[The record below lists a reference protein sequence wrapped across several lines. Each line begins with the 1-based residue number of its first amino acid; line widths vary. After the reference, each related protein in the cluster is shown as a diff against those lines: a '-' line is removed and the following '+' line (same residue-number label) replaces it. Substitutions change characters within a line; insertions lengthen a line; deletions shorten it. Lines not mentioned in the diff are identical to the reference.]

1 MVAAGRRIS
10 GPGRRERS
18 GDGSGPT
25 PRRELGGPVPPARE
39 AHGAGP
45 SGLPGLGSSQ
55 RARSGAAA
63 EEPRP
68 PSGGRARA
76 EARFLARPWVALGR
90 RRPPRGGATPG
101 SLSAARARLIP
112 GESRAIPSEGSAPGS
127 PRGRRLAP
135 GPREGCRAA
144 IARRRSTG
152 RRLRTLP
159 VIEAAKGHDRSA
171 RPRAAVRSR
180 SLPDAAAAGSISEPS
195 HGPRGR
201 RTGVPGS
208 PRRGFAAPLQ
218 GAPIRR
224 VERAIERL
232 EAGRGRI
239 PTSSPEASEIR
250 PSNLPFWTS
259 PALTQDQ
266 GFLTLVPRSAAQSCP
281 PPGHLEA
288 PSSRR
293 RAPLRGTLPHPRSP
307 FEGIGIRR

>member
-1 MVAAGRRIS
+1 MQGSSQADVDRAAATRGPTGSAPAEAPGDLAAGPPRDRWWPRGGESRGRGGES
-10 GPGRRERS
+10 GPG
-18 GDGSGPT
+18 T
-25 PRRELGGPVPPARE
+25 
-39 AHGAGP
+39 
-45 SGLPGLGSSQ
+45 
-55 RARSGAAA
+55 
-63 EEPRP
+63 
-68 PSGGRARA
+68 
-76 EARFLARPWVALGR
+76 
-90 RRPPRGGATPG
+90 
-101 SLSAARARLIP
+101 ARARRRAASSVVRCRPLAKRTALARQGFQAWGRVGGPARAQPRRSPGRPLEDERERRPASSRALIP

-152 RRLRTLP
+152 RRLRALP
-159 VIEAAKGHDRSA
+159 VIEAAEGHDRSA

-239 PTSSPEASEIR
+239 PTSSPEGLR
-250 PSNLPFWTS
+250 DPSVKSALLDLAGFDAGSGLPYS
-259 PALTQDQ
+259 
-266 GFLTLVPRSAAQSCP
+266 
-281 PPGHLEA
+281 
-288 PSSRR
+288 
-293 RAPLRGTLPHPRSP
+293 RAPLRGPVLPSPRASGGP
-307 FEGIGIRR
+307 VV